1 MSRILSLDQSS
12 KITGYAIF
20 EDNQLIDYGHFT
32 CNQSDLGDRL
42 LNIRKNVHQLIDT
55 YSINKVI
62 MEDIQLQ
69 SNVTGNVQTFKTLA
83 EVFGVIYEL
92 IVELDISVE
101 AVLATVWK
109 SKIGIKSRTRP
120 EQKKEAQLLIKTL
133 YNKQAT
139 EDESDAICIGHWY
152 LNSQAKSFDWSE

>member
-1 MSRILSLDQSS
+1 
-12 KITGYAIF
+12 
-20 EDNQLIDYGHFT
+20 
-32 CNQSDLGDRL
+32 L

-92 IVELDISVE
+92 IVELDIPVE

-120 EQKKEAQLLIKTL
+120 E
-133 YNKQAT
+133 
-139 EDESDAICIGHWY
+139 
-152 LNSQAKSFDWSE
+152 